1 MTTERESVIIP
12 LERDIRELL
21 KLDTFQGMSDA
32 EIEKVIQYRIERA
45 LVSDE
50 QAARNEAIHAAMQ
63 EQQETYSEI
72 ARQAK
77 AVLKSRMETKIPWV
91 RVGRDGKVVQNG

>member
-1 MTTERESVIIP
+1 MTTEREVGIIP

-45 LVSDE
+45 LASDE
-50 QAARNEAIHAAMQ
+50 QAARLEAIHAEMQ
-63 EQQETYSEI
+63 AQQKAYAEI
-72 ARQAK
+72 ATQAK
-77 AVLKSRMETKIPWV
+77 AVLKSRLETEIPWV